1 MNEEKKEKTKKTK
14 KKKHKN
20 TKSKIK
26 KIVCLTYWA
35 LKESPLGEEDDNT
48 LHNKKIRKA
57 GNECTE

>member
-1 MNEEKKEKTKKTK
+1 MDKERGKIKYANIYKE
-14 KKKHKN
+14 N